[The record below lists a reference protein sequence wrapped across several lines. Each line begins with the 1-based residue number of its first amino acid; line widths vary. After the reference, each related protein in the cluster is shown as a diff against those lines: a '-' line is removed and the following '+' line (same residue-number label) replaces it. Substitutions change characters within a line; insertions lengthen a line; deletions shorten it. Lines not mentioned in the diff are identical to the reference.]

1 MKIIM
6 KYIKEL
12 YAYSRYQ
19 FIMNLLF
26 ILIDGVTSSIGLVL
40 LVPLL
45 SSTGITGQ
53 SASSIPFV
61 DDGLA
66 LLNTMDIK
74 TRLVAILAI
83 YLLLIIIQTVVNRKM
98 SVLNTSI
105 VQGYT
110 KHLRNDLFE
119 AIVKTE
125 LSCFNDKKKSD
136 FTNAFSNEITRIA
149 SGTLF
154 FLRIISQ
161 IMLSAFQIAVALYM
175 SVPLTLFVMFCAAV
189 IFLCM
194 KSILKKS
201 KDLGESLRF
210 TNQKLMSKI
219 FEQLDGIKEIKSYGI
234 EDDQISGIR
243 QTTEDTK
250 NFMIDFTKLQTKA
263 TMLYKTAAAAAI
275 AVLFYTSFIYF
286 QIKPA
291 VLLILI
297 YIFAQL
303 WPTFTS
309 FQNNLQNVLSMLP
322 SFESLTD
329 TVADLKANA
338 ENYGNE
344 DNDAFLNQP
353 SFCVT
358 FNDVG
363 FVYKN
368 NEGFTLSGLDFTIP
382 DKGMTAI
389 VGKSGAG
396 KSTVVDLLLGLIRP
410 TSGYIRVNSTPI
422 DESNIRSWR
431 KCIGYVPQDP
441 FLLNGTIDE
450 NLRRFNPDASQEQ
463 IIKALKLAAAWEFVE
478 KTGQGL
484 NTVIGDSGVK
494 LSGGERQRIVLA
506 RALLRNPQILVLDE
520 ATSSLDTENEY
531 RIQEAIENLA
541 GSMTIV
547 VIAHRLS
554 TIVNADNIIVMDDGR
569 IVEQGS
575 YTALAGKENGY
586 FKTYLIYNTVTSR

>member
-1 MKIIM
+1 
-6 KYIKEL
+6 
-12 YAYSRYQ
+12 
-19 FIMNLLF
+19 
-26 ILIDGVTSSIGLVL
+26 LI
-40 LVPLL
+40 
-45 SSTGITGQ
+45 
-53 SASSIPFV
+53 
-61 DDGLA
+61 
-66 LLNTMDIK
+66 
-74 TRLVAILAI
+74 
-83 YLLLIIIQTVVNRKM
+83 LIIIQTVVNRKM
-98 SVLNTSI
+98 SVLNTTI

-149 SGTLF
+149 AGTLF

-201 KDLGESLRF
+201 KDLGESLRLS
-210 TNQKLMSKI
+210 NQKMMRKI

-234 EDDQISGIR
+234 EDDQIAGIR

-250 NFMIDFTKLQTKA
+250 NNMVDFTKLQTKA
-263 TMLYKTAAAAAI
+263 TMLYKAAAAAAI
-275 AVLFYTSFIYF
+275 AVLFYISFIYF
-286 QIKPA
+286 QVKPA
-291 VLLILI
+291 VLLVLI

-338 ENYGNE
+338 ENYGNQG
-344 DNDAFLNQP
+344 NNAFLNQP

-358 FNDVG
+358 FHDVG

-368 NEGFTLSGLDFTIP
+368 NEGFTLNGLNFTIP
-382 DKGMTAI
+382 AKGMTAI

-410 TSGYIRVNSTPI
+410 TSGYICVNSTPI
-422 DESNIRSWR
+422 DESNIRNWR

-441 FLLNGTIDE
+441 FLLNGTIGE
-450 NLRRFNPDASQEQ
+450 NLKRFNPDASQEQ
-463 IIKALKLAAAWEFVE
+463 IIRALKLAAAWEFVE

-484 NTVIGDSGVK
+484 NTVIGDSGVR

-506 RALLRNPQILVLDE
+506 RALLRNPRILVLDE

-531 RIQEAIENLA
+531 RIQDAIENLA

-575 YTALAGKENGY
+575 YPALAGKEDGY
-586 FKTYLIYNTVTSR
+586 FKTHLVYNTVTPR